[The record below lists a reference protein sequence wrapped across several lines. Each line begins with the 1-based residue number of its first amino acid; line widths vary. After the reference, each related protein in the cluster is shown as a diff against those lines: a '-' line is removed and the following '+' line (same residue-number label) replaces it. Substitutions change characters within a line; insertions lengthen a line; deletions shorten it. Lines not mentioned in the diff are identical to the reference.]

1 MKKINIGILG
11 LGNVSI
17 GTIKILREN
26 FSYICKKSGSEIV
39 VKKVLVSDINKKRE
53 IDVDKSILTT
63 DANEILFDDEI
74 SIIIELIGGL
84 EPAFT
89 YIKTAMENKKHVISA
104 NKHCI
109 SEKMD
114 ELFEIATKNE
124 VMFRFEAS
132 VAGGIPIIN
141 GINNSLNANKLESIV
156 GIINGT
162 TNFILSKMANEN
174 KQFDEVLKEAQ
185 ALGFAEADP
194 TSDIENFD
202 AQYKLKI
209 LSKLAFGYYPKEIYT
224 EGITTIEKADI
235 EYANLFG
242 YVVKSLAYAKVVGEG
257 IELRVTPCLLKK
269 YHPLANV
276 SDSFNALLV
285 NGNAVGELMFYGRG
299 AGSLPTGSAVVSD
312 LIYVASHLLTDND
325 HVIDEMATIVDRSL
339 VQVADSEQESKF
351 YIRLSVIDK
360 PGVLAFV
367 AGTLSKLG
375 ISIKSINQKEIN
387 DDIHSSL
394 VIFTDRVKY
403 GRINELVA
411 ELKASDKVA
420 EVKNVF
426 SVIK

>member
-26 FSYICKKSGSEIV
+26 FSYICKKSGCEVV
-39 VKKVLVSDINKKRE
+39 VKKILVSDVNKQRE
-53 IDVDKSILTT
+53 IDIDKSLLTT
-63 DANEILFDDEI
+63 DANEILFDEEI
-74 SIIIELIGGL
+74 SIVLELIGGL

-104 NKHCI
+104 NKLCI
-109 SEKMD
+109 AEKMD
-114 ELFEIATKNE
+114 ELFAIAKENE

-141 GINNSLNANKLESIV
+141 GINSSLNANKIESIV

-162 TNFILSKMANEN
+162 TNYILSMMANEN

-185 ALGFAEADP
+185 ALGIAEADP
-194 TSDIENFD
+194 TSDVENFD
-202 AQYKLKI
+202 AQYKLRI
-209 LSKLAFGYYPKEIYT
+209 LSKLAFGYNPKEIYT

-235 EYANLFG
+235 EYATQFG
-242 YVVKSLAYAKVVGEG
+242 YVVKSLAFAKVKGEG
-257 IELRVTPCLLKK
+257 IELRVTPCLVKK

-312 LIYVASHLLTDND
+312 LIYVVSHCTMKRE
-325 HVIDEMATIVDRSL
+325 HIVDEVESIVDRKL
-339 VQVADSEQESKF
+339 TQIEHNEQESKF
-351 YIRLSVIDK
+351 YIRLSVVDK
-360 PGVLAFV
+360 TGVLAFV
-367 AGTLSKLG
+367 AGTLSNLG
-375 ISIKSINQKEIN
+375 ISIKSINQKENN
-387 DDIHSSL
+387 DGIHTSV
-394 VIFTDRVKY
+394 VIFTDNVKY
-403 GRINELVA
+403 GQINELLS
-411 ELKASDKVA
+411 ELKDSDKVH

-426 SVIK
+426 PVIK